1 MGPFLTKLVERT
13 KNMKIGNPNDEDTKV
28 GATISEEQ
36 AQKVMSY
43 IDVAKK
49 EVTKHRI
56 LNNRNMTGA
65 TSGAETAYPSR
76 APEFIPGL

>member
-1 MGPFLTKLVERT
+1 MGPFLAKLVERT

-36 AQKVMSY
+36 AQKVLSY

-49 EVTKHRI
+49 EVI
-56 LNNRNMTGA
+56 ITG
-65 TSGAETAYPSR
+65 
-76 APEFIPGL
+76 I